1 MPDKTEPETSGLLLF
16 ARGLL
21 KLVALIG
28 GAIVTVLCLMALV
41 GTQTANGWA
50 RLVTAIAV
58 AVIVPALLAD
68 RALGKL
74 SPDKMS
80 GVTTDVMALVYMG
93 FALAFVGVAHG
104 MSGPLLAREASRL
117 QLSGRSLT
125 AKVAYAL
132 AGDARVDAATKA
144 DKPDN
149 PTKPDGIGD
158 KDGKTAKV
166 EAKPDDKTGSAGS
179 AGSGADDKTAK
190 PEGPKA
196 GDGKERT
203 PAQIFSEFAP
213 AVVTVTIKNDAFGEG
228 GGTGF
233 IIDAEGTIGTN
244 NHVVENASSIEV
256 KLMDGTVLDEVEVLV
271 TDEVHDL
278 ALIKVKP
285 KTPLPTVWLGDS
297 DKITVGERAVSI
309 GNPLGLDHTLTDG
322 LVSAR
327 RVIQGRKMIQMS
339 VPVSPGNSGGP
350 LFNSRGEVIGVS
362 TAIYSGGSPLAQN
375 LNLAMPIND
384 LKTLI
389 KSEYPGRHKPGAS
402 ATSARW

>member
-1 MPDKTEPETSGLLLF
+1 
-16 ARGLL
+16 
-21 KLVALIG
+21 
-28 GAIVTVLCLMALV
+28 
-41 GTQTANGWA
+41 
-50 RLVTAIAV
+50 
-58 AVIVPALLAD
+58 
-68 RALGKL
+68 
-74 SPDKMS
+74 
-80 GVTTDVMALVYMG
+80 
-93 FALAFVGVAHG
+93 
-104 MSGPLLAREASRL
+104 
-117 QLSGRSLT
+117 
-125 AKVAYAL
+125 
-132 AGDARVDAATKA
+132 
-144 DKPDN
+144 
-149 PTKPDGIGD
+149 
-158 KDGKTAKV
+158 
-166 EAKPDDKTGSAGS
+166 
-179 AGSGADDKTAK
+179 
-190 PEGPKA
+190 
-196 GDGKERT
+196 
-203 PAQIFSEFAP
+203 
-213 AVVTVTIKNDAFGEG
+213 
-228 GGTGF
+228 
-233 IIDAEGTIGTN
+233 
-244 NHVVENASSIEV
+244 
-256 KLMDGTVLDEVEVLV
+256 MDGTVLDEVEVLV

>member
-1 MPDKTEPETSGLLLF
+1 MPSKTDPESGVGLLWF

-28 GAIVTVLCLMALV
+28 GAIVTVVCLMAVV
-41 GTQTANGWA
+41 GTQTGNGWA
-50 RLVTAIAV
+50 RMGVAIAV

-68 RALGKL
+68 RALARL
-74 SPDKMS
+74 SPDKMA

-104 MSGPLLAREASRL
+104 MSGPLLAREAGRL
-117 QLSGRSLT
+117 QQSGRAWSSKL
-125 AKVAYAL
+125 AYAL
-132 AGDARVDAATKA
+132 AGDSRIEAGTGKPAADA
-144 DKPDN
+144 KPAS
-149 PTKPDGIGD
+149 TKPD
-158 KDGKTAKV
+158 AKPD
-166 EAKPDDKTGSAGS
+166 AKPDTKPDDKGSGSAGS
-179 AGSGADDKTAK
+179 AAK
-190 PEGPKA
+190 PDLAKA

-213 AVVTVTIKNDAFGEG
+213 AVVTVTIKHELMGEG

-233 IIDAEGTIGTN
+233 VIDADGTIGTN
-244 NHVVENASSIEV
+244 YHVIEHASTVTV
-256 KLMDGTVLDEVEVLV
+256 KLMDGTVLDEVEILI
-271 TDEVHDL
+271 TDEEKDL

-285 KTPLPTVWLGDS
+285 KSPLPTVWLGDS

-384 LKTLI
+384 VKALI
-389 KSEYPGRHKPGAS
+389 KADYPGRHKPGES
-402 ATSARW
+402 GGTTSERW

>member
-1 MPDKTEPETSGLLLF
+1 MPSKTDPESLGLLWF

-28 GAIVTVLCLMALV
+28 GAIVTVVCLMAIV

-50 RLVTAIAV
+50 RMGVAIAI

-68 RALGKL
+68 RALARL
-74 SPDKMS
+74 SPDKMA

-93 FALAFVGVAHG
+93 FSLAFVGVAHG
-104 MSGPLLAREASRL
+104 MSGPLLAREAARL
-117 QLSGRSLT
+117 QHSGRAMT
-125 AKVAYAL
+125 AKLAYAL
-132 AGDARVDAATKA
+132 AGDAHADAASKPETKIA
-144 DKPDN
+144 TKD
-149 PTKPDGIGD
+149 TKPD
-158 KDGKTAKV
+158 AKPDP
-166 EAKPDDKTGSAGS
+166 KPDDKGSGSAGS
-179 AGSGADDKTAK
+179 AAK
-190 PEGPKA
+190 PEAPLSKA

-203 PAQIFSEFAP
+203 PAQIFTEFAP
-213 AVVTVTIKNDAFGEG
+213 AVVTVTIKHDLMGEG

-233 IIDAEGTIGTN
+233 VIDADGTIGTN
-244 NHVVENASSIEV
+244 YHVIERAANVSV
-256 KLMDGTVLDEVEVLV
+256 KLMDGTVLDDVEILI
-271 TDEVHDL
+271 TDEEKDL

-285 KTPLPTVWLGDS
+285 KSPLPTVWLGDS

-384 LKTLI
+384 LKALI
-389 KSEYPGRHKPGAS
+389 KADYPGRRKPGAS
-402 ATSARW
+402 STSERW